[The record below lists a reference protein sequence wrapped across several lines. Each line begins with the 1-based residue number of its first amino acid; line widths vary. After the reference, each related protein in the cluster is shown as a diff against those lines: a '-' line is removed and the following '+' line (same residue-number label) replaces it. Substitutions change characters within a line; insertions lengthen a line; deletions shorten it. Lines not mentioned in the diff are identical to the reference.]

1 MDCPRLE
8 TRRLVL
14 RALTRDDRYGV
25 FANFADPDVAKWFF
39 DRPCTQIEEADRII
53 DRFIQNGE
61 QGNGL
66 CWAILLK
73 ADGKF
78 VGTCSYEHIDEDLC
92 AEVGFDL
99 AKEHGRQGYMT
110 EALGAVITFG
120 FTALGLARIRAD
132 TYSSNA
138 GARRVLEKVGFGVH
152 SVEDDSHCYE
162 LLRTDWTRSHG

>member
-1 MDCPRLE
+1 MASRSKVYLLVLASLHLATLVLSQGCAPVFSDFQDA
-8 TRRLVL
+8 RLVGPS
-14 RALTRDDRYGV
+14 RAEVTPNFSAV
-25 FANFADPDVAKWFF
+25 F
-39 DRPCTQIEEADRII
+39 
-53 DRFIQNGE
+53 
-61 QGNGL
+61 L
-66 CWAILLK
+66 S
-73 ADGKF
+73 ADGEF